1 MSSPSA
7 VLGGVQTPRVRVAP
21 RVKRSD
27 ADDAEFL
34 AASYGLVPDE
44 WQRLV
49 LEDWLA
55 IRPDGRW
62 ASLKC
67 GLAVPRQNG
76 KNGIIE
82 VRELFGM
89 VELGEKFLHT
99 AHEVKTA
106 RKAFLRLASFF
117 ENERKWPELAELVKE
132 IRRTNG
138 QEAVVLT
145 NGGSVEFVARSKGS
159 GRGFTVD
166 TLVMDEAQELDDDA
180 LEALM
185 PTTSAS
191 PLGNPQWIFT
201 GTPPGPKAAGEV
213 FTRTRAE
220 ALERKGGRLCWHEWS
235 AEGEVDLDD
244 RRVWAATNPG
254 LGIRLQWDV
263 VEGERSTFSDEGFG
277 RERLGMW
284 DEASTFRVIDAQTWG
299 RCADSAS
306 QVASEIAL
314 SVDTTPDQSV
324 TSIAIAGHRADGLP
338 HVEVIENRRGP
349 LDWVVPRL
357 IELVARH
364 RPRALVIDE
373 YSPAMVLAD
382 DLKKAKVVVTV
393 TKTRDMVA
401 ACGSLYSGVMSG
413 HVRHIDQPLLN
424 ASLSVAR
431 KRAVGDG
438 GGWAWHRRD
447 VEDDITPLVSAT
459 LALWGVGAD
468 KSKVKRP
475 KRRSGRGTGDR
486 RAVML

>member
-7 VLGGVQTPRVRVAP
+7 APAGAQRPRVHIAP

-55 IRPDGRW
+55 VRPDGRW
-62 ASLKC
+62 ASLTA

-76 KNGIIE
+76 KNGCIE
-82 VRELFGM
+82 IRELYGI
-89 VELGEKFLHT
+89 VALGERFLHT

-106 RKAFLRLASFF
+106 RKAFLRLAAFF
-117 ENERKWPELAELVKE
+117 ENARRWPELAELVKE

-138 QEAVVLT
+138 QEAIVLT

-166 TLVMDEAQELDDDA
+166 TLVLDEAQELDDDA

-213 FTRTRAE
+213 FTRTRDE
-220 ALERKGGRLCWHEWS
+220 ALERKSARLCWHEWS
-235 AEGEVDLDD
+235 VEGQVDLDD
-244 RRVWAATNPG
+244 RRAWAATNPG

-263 VEGERSTFSDEGFG
+263 LEGERARFSDEGFA

-284 DEASTFRVIDAQTWG
+284 DEAAASRVIDAATWG

-306 QVASEIAL
+306 QVVSDVAIA
-314 SVDTTPDQSV
+314 VDTTPDQSV
-324 TSIAIAGHRADGLP
+324 TSIAIAGLRADGLP

-357 IELVARH
+357 VELVARH

-401 ACGSLYSGVMSG
+401 ACGQLYSDVMSAR
-413 HVRHIDQPLLN
+413 VRHIDQPLLN
-424 ASLSVAR
+424 TALSVAR

-438 GGWAWHRRD
+438 GGWAWHRKD
-447 VEDDITPLVSAT
+447 VESDITPLVSAT
-459 LALWGVGAD
+459 LARWGAMAP
-468 KSKVKRP
+468 KTKVKRP
-475 KRRSGRGTGDR
+475 KRRSGRSSGDR

>member
-7 VLGGVQTPRVRVAP
+7 VLAGAQTPRVRVAP

-34 AASYGLVPDE
+34 AGSYGLVPDE

-55 IRPDGRW
+55 VRPDGRW
-62 ASLKC
+62 ASLTC

-76 KNGIIE
+76 KNALLEI
-82 VRELFGM
+82 RELYGM
-89 VELGEKFLHT
+89 VVLGERFLHT

-106 RKAFLRLASFF
+106 RKAFLRIASFF
-117 ENERKWPELAELVKE
+117 ENPRKWPELAELVRE

-138 QEAVVLT
+138 QEAVILT

-166 TLVMDEAQELDDDA
+166 TLVCDEAQELGDDA

-185 PTTSAS
+185 PTTSAA
-191 PLGNPQWIFT
+191 PLGDPQWIFT
-201 GTPPGPKAAGEV
+201 GTPPGPTANGEV
-213 FTRTRAE
+213 FTRTRVE

-235 AEGEVDLDD
+235 AEGTVDLDD
-244 RRVWAATNPG
+244 RRVWAATNPS
-254 LGIRLQWDV
+254 LGTRLQWDV
-263 VEGERSTFSDEGFG
+263 LDGERARFSDEGFG

-284 DEASTFRVIDAQTWG
+284 DEASTFRVIDAHTWG
-299 RCADSAS
+299 RCGDSAS
-306 QVASEIAL
+306 TVASEIAL
-314 SVDTTPDQSV
+314 AVDTTPDQSV
-324 TSIAIAGHRADGLP
+324 TSISIAGLRADGRP
-338 HVEVIENRRGP
+338 HIETIENRRGT

-357 IELVARH
+357 VELVGRH
-364 RPRALVIDE
+364 HPRALVIDE
-373 YSPAMVLAD
+373 YSPAMVLSG
-382 DLKKAKVVVTV
+382 DLAKAKIVLTV
-393 TKTRDMVA
+393 TKTRDMVD
-401 ACGSLYSGVMSG
+401 ACGQLYSSVMSG
-413 HVRHIDQPLLN
+413 NVRHIDQPLLN

-431 KRAVGDG
+431 KRTIGDG

-459 LALWGVGAD
+459 LALWGAIAP
-468 KSKVKRP
+468 KTKVKRP